1 MTMNLLHLASV
12 DWPDVLL
19 AGSIALLLCGV
30 LLELRVTHKDA
41 KALALP
47 PERNTIGQYRP
58 QVYR

>member
-1 MTMNLLHLASV
+1 MMNLLNFAGV

-19 AGSIALLLCGV
+19 AGSIALLLCGI
-30 LLELRVTHKDA
+30 LLKLRVGHKDA
-41 KALALP
+41 NESAAP